1 MKQVLTTA
9 IILLLLVGYNAQAQ
23 IFTIGP
29 KVGISS
35 TTVKFKDQA
44 AQFESGDADYSY
56 QIGAFAR
63 INILGFHIQ
72 PEAYFNSVQGEYISK
87 GSLAGG
93 DQPIK
98 LNQSRIDVPVLFGVK
113 LGPLR
118 LNAGPVASFNLN
130 EPSTDNED
138 FVNEYKNAVFAYQAG
153 VGVDIANLT
162 LDLRYEGNFSNQ
174 GTLGTSNDGEI
185 RINQIMLGVGLKL
198 L

>member
-1 MKQVLTTA
+1 MKQILTTA
-9 IILLLLVGYNAQAQ
+9 IVLLLLVGYNAQAQ

-44 AQFESGDADYSY
+44 NEFKSGDAAYSY

-72 PEAYFNSVQGEYISK
+72 PEAYFNSVQGEYVSQ
-87 GSLAGG
+87 GTVAGG
-93 DQPIK
+93 EQTIK
-98 LNQSRIDVPVLFGVK
+98 LNQNRIDVPILVGFK

-118 LNAGPVASFNLN
+118 VNAGPVASFNLSS
-130 EPSTDNED
+130 ETDNAD
-138 FVNEYKNAVFAYQAG
+138 FVNEYNDAVFAYQAG
-153 VGVDIANLT
+153 IGIDISNLT

-174 GTLGTSNDGEI
+174 GTLGTNDQGEI

>member
-1 MKQVLTTA
+1 MKQTITTA
-9 IILLLLVGYNAQAQ
+9 IILILLVGYNAQAQ

-35 TTVKFKDQA
+35 TTVKLKDQTNN
-44 AQFESGDADYSY
+44 FKSGDADYSY

-72 PEAYFNSVQGEYISK
+72 PEAYFNSVQGEYVSQ
-87 GSLAGG
+87 GTVTGG
-93 DQPIK
+93 DQTIK
-98 LNQSRIDVPVLFGVK
+98 LNQNRIDVPVLFGVK

-130 EPSTDNED
+130 SETDNDD

-162 LDLRYEGNFSNQ
+162 LDLRYEGNFSDQ
-174 GTLGTSNDGEI
+174 GTLGTNDDGKI
-185 RINQIMLGVGLKL
+185 RINQIMLGIGLKL

>member
-1 MKQVLTTA
+1 MKQILSTA
-9 IILLLLVGYNAQAQ
+9 TILLLLVGYNAQAQ

-35 TTVKFKDQA
+35 TTVKLKDQA
-44 AQFESGDADYSY
+44 DQFSSGDANYSY

-72 PEAYFNSVQGEYISK
+72 PEAYYNSVQGEYVSK
-87 GSLAGG
+87 GSVLGG
-93 DQPIK
+93 DQTIT
-98 LNQSRIDVPVLFGVK
+98 LNQNRIDVPVLFGFK
-113 LGPLR
+113 LGPVR
-118 LNAGPVASFNLN
+118 VSAGPVASFNLSS
-130 EPSTDNED
+130 ETDNND
-138 FVNEYKNAVFAYQAG
+138 FVNEYKEAVFAYQAG
-153 VGVDIANLT
+153 VGVDISNLT

-174 GTLGTSNDGEI
+174 GTLGNNDNGEI